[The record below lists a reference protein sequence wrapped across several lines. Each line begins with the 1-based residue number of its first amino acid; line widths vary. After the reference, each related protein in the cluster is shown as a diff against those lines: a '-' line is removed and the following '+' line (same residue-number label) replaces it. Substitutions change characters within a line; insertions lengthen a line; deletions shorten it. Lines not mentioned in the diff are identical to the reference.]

1 MIGHKQ
7 VPSRS
12 GGVEVAVE
20 ALAVRMAAMGH
31 DVTLYNRGGTKKHA
45 AYTGTDKPEAKD
57 REAGGKQGADGTCR
71 GVHIRRVP
79 VIACRGLSA
88 FTGSLFA
95 TLHALFCRYDCIH
108 YHAEGPAAMV
118 FAAHLFGIRTVV
130 TIHGLDWQRRKWG
143 RFAAWYLRLGERI
156 AATYADRII
165 VLSRAAQRYFWDTY
179 QRETVYIPNGTEAP
193 RLLPPDQIY
202 RRWGLEKDSYILYLG
217 RIVPEKGIHTLI
229 EAFRSLGTEKK
240 LVIAGGASD
249 SEAYDRQLREASAG
263 DDRILFTGFVSGDV
277 LEELYTNCYLYC
289 LPSELEGMPISLL
302 EAMRHGCACLC
313 SDIAACT
320 ETLNG
325 CGFCF
330 RAGDRDD
337 LHRVLGRLC
346 EDADAVNGSRA
357 RTAAYPFIRH
367 DWDAVTEQTLALYRD
382 AVRKPRPNVH
392 RKKNEN
398 KSDT

>member
-20 ALAVRMAAMGH
+20 ALAVRMEEMGH
-31 DVTLYNRGGTKKHA
+31 DVTLYNRGGEKKHA
-45 AYTGTDKPEAKD
+45 ACMSTDKPEAED
-57 REAGGKQGADGTCR
+57 RETGGIRDADGDYR

-118 FAAHLFGIRTVV
+118 FAAHLFGVRTVV

-156 AATYADRII
+156 AASYADRII
-165 VLSRAAQRYFWDTY
+165 VLSRSAQRYFADTY

-193 RLLPPDQIY
+193 RLLPPNLIFE
-202 RRWGLEKDSYILYLG
+202 RWGLEKDSYILYLG
-217 RIVPEKGIHTLI
+217 RIVPEKGVLALV
-229 EAFRSLGTEKK
+229 EAFRSLGTDKK
-240 LVIAGGASD
+240 LVIAGGTSD
-249 SEAYDRQLREASAG
+249 TETYERQLRAAAEG
-263 DDRILFTGFVSGDV
+263 DERILFTGFVSGDT

-289 LPSELEGMPISLL
+289 LPSELEGMPLSLL

-313 SDIAACT
+313 SDIAECA
-320 ETLNG
+320 ETLDG
-325 CGFCF
+325 CGFSF

-337 LHRVLGRLC
+337 LHRVLGQLC
-346 EDADAVNGSRA
+346 ADNAAVNESRA
-357 RTAAYPFIRH
+357 RVAAHPFIRH

-382 AVRKPRPNVH
+382 AIKLPHAVRH
-392 RKKNEN
+392 RTKKN
-398 KSDT
+398 